1 MNSGYSKTPLENKL
15 DLKDG
20 FKCILNEAPKHYIKW
35 FKSLDLNLNLI
46 NDTNNKSIDFIHA
59 LCNTEESLKN
69 VAKNLIPALKYNG
82 MLWLSWPKGSSNI
95 KTDLKR
101 EPIRAFFIAND
112 LVDVKVAAN
121 DEDWSGLKFAY
132 RLKNRKQ

>member
-20 FKCILNEAPKHYIKW
+20 FTCILNEAPKHYIKW

-46 NDTNNKSIDFIHA
+46 NDTIDKSIDFIHA
-59 LCNTEESLKN
+59 FCTTEESLAN

-101 EPIRAFFIAND
+101 EPIRAFLIAND
-112 LVDVKVAAN
+112 LVDVKIAAI
-121 DEDWSGLKFAY
+121 DEDWSGIKFV
-132 RLKNRKQ
+132 